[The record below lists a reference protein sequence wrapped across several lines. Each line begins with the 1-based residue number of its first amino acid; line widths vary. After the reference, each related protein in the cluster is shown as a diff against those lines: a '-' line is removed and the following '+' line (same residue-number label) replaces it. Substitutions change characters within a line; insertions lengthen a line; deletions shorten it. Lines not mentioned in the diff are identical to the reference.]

1 MYSGFHLISHIQGRC
16 SSSLVLPAPTPIPE
30 VGKLW
35 PLGQIQLAMFFYGLQ
50 GKNSFY
56 ILNVGEQIFLKRI
69 IFVICENHTKLK
81 FQCPKMFRCNSKSNC
96 YANFSVFT
104 LSFFHL
110 SLWMGNE
117 GFLDWHWF
125 THHNKRTLLWT
136 LLTMDLVRDRGP
148 CSSSGGAH
156 RELGTPE
163 DPGPGVSCSVIPSPC
178 PVLMQT
184 SSLDL
189 SWSLCVVCFQAT
201 KGTCLLW
208 ALGGKR
214 RGVGCGPGP
223 ALLVPFY
230 SGAEFWVV
238 WKIFQLWLK

>member
-1 MYSGFHLISHIQGRC
+1 
-16 SSSLVLPAPTPIPE
+16 
-30 VGKLW
+30 
-35 PLGQIQLAMFFYGLQ
+35 
-50 GKNSFY
+50 
-56 ILNVGEQIFLKRI
+56 
-69 IFVICENHTKLK
+69 
-81 FQCPKMFRCNSKSNC
+81 MFRCNSKSNC

-189 SWSLCVVCFQAT
+189 SRSLCVVCFPQKRPQRAPVCCEPWV
-201 KGTCLLW
+201 GREGEWAVGLGLLCLYHSI
-208 ALGGKR
+208 
-214 RGVGCGPGP
+214 
-223 ALLVPFY
+223 LVQN
-230 SGAEFWVV
+230 SE
-238 WKIFQLWLK
+238 

>member
-1 MYSGFHLISHIQGRC
+1 MWPPTHFTVRELIDRLRSYIISLSIICPVVAGENYYSPAFTDQWTKAQGVWVHLLQSQGHKVSKLGFHTNLY
-16 SSSLVLPAPTPIPE
+16 VPTP
-30 VGKLW
+30 
-35 PLGQIQLAMFFYGLQ
+35 
-50 GKNSFY
+50 
-56 ILNVGEQIFLKRI
+56 
-69 IFVICENHTKLK
+69 
-81 FQCPKMFRCNSKSNC
+81 
-96 YANFSVFT
+96 
-104 LSFFHL
+104 L